1 MIQKRAKGKLTF
13 KRVLDQPRLSIL
25 VAMLEGRASCSK
37 SGIPAFFLSER
48 AKSSAAKA
56 SASSPESSSSEDSS
70 SPFGANHEILTGV
83 WVKELQIWEN
93 DNSAATCACQAF
105 FWFWRF
111 SFLSFGMSFGMGI
124 PGRVGLQRRFRG
136 NAVSRNTLH
145 RNWGLLRQRQHG
157 PTRNK
162 AGGFHE
168 LGKVLAVGHL
178 LQVQPSVDLEF
189 VGSPWDRIQLLH
201 LSHPSIARKSYS
213 FTRLGVEVLMM
224 TSWELDRTTSFANKA
239 LTLTLD
245 ASLSPIE
252 YFVGLVFVSPAMG
265 GDASSKLFKLATT
278 FHVLGSDLG
287 PGCILGSL
295 FLERYIGGNV
305 TLSDPSGPKTDPQ
318 TTWKTAKSSSC
329 YLPMRRNQQI

>member
-1 MIQKRAKGKLTF
+1 M
-13 KRVLDQPRLSIL
+13 
-25 VAMLEGRASCSK
+25 
-37 SGIPAFFLSER
+37 
-48 AKSSAAKA
+48 
-56 SASSPESSSSEDSS
+56 
-70 SPFGANHEILTGV
+70 
-83 WVKELQIWEN
+83 KELQIWEN

-162 AGGFHE
+162 AGGLHE

-213 FTRLGVEVLMM
+213 FTRPGVEVLMM